1 MDPNIQ
7 YGGNSLPTSTS
18 TSTSTPTPSPDIINL
33 KLNDNSN
40 FPNMFSIL
48 MTISIVSIILEWDI
62 MSLNHLKMI

>member
-18 TSTSTPTPSPDIINL
+18 TSTSTPSPDIINL
-33 KLNDNSN
+33 NLNDNSN

-48 MTISIVSIILEWDI
+48 MTISIVSIILE
-62 MSLNHLKMI
+62 

>member
-18 TSTSTPTPSPDIINL
+18 TSTPSPDIINL
-33 KLNDNSN
+33 NLNDNSN

-48 MTISIVSIILEWDI
+48 MTISIVSIILE
-62 MSLNHLKMI
+62 

>member
-40 FPNMFSIL
+40 FLICFSIL
-48 MTISIVSIILEWDI
+48 MTISIVSIILE
-62 MSLNHLKMI
+62 